1 MMKTPKNTANAART
15 KARKVSDCSTSPC
28 TFICTCKVAHA
39 PGPNIHFL
47 WLKLKLLHHDCNK
60 TLPERLKI
68 PVPWLGSEFGSFGF
82 LLKCMYYQM
91 QEVLLLTQFSQCPE
105 GDKIATPG
113 HRKQQQCQLQTRAHV
128 STCQY
133 KSRDARRLC
142 IAGIYA
148 RYYQIVQC
156 FLLLFA

>member
-68 PVPWLGSEFGSFGF
+68 PFPWLGSEFGLSVSCWNACIIRCRRYYYLPSLASVQRVTKLPHRAIANSSSASCRPEHMC
-82 LLKCMYYQM
+82 LL
-91 QEVLLLTQFSQCPE
+91 
-105 GDKIATPG
+105 
-113 HRKQQQCQLQTRAHV
+113 V
-128 STCQY
+128 STNPEM
-133 KSRDARRLC
+133 RVV
-142 IAGIYA
+142 YA
-148 RYYQIVQC
+148 LQASMPDTTR
-156 FLLLFA
+156 